1 MEKSIDA
8 IVMNQKDNVAV
19 ALKNISSGSAART
32 SIGEDTFIHT
42 VIRDIPS
49 GHKFAISPIR
59 EGKEVIK
66 YGESIG
72 KATRDISAGD
82 HVHVHNLVSQ
92 RGRGDLKQ

>member
-1 MEKSIDA
+1 MQKSIDA
-8 IVMNQKDNVAV
+8 IAMDQKDNVAV
-19 ALKNISSGSAART
+19 ALRNIRKGSTVRT
-32 SIGEDTFIHT
+32 SIGKDTFIHT

-59 EGKEVIK
+59 KDEEVIK

-72 KATRDISAGD
+72 KTTMAISPGD
-82 HVHVHNLVSQ
+82 HVHVHNLASQ